1 MNKQYIERYLKEKV
15 EDFTKELG
23 ITTDMQRKVKNNVV
37 VAGGSIRSLL
47 SGEEPNDIDIYF
59 KDQKLLFEVV
69 RQVIDDNYVE
79 ASVLLGNPNE
89 DDGSYDVDDGWIN
102 NGSNGVYVW
111 LQSMGV
117 WEPDDEPD
125 PEKQEVAFIT
135 GNAITFSNGFQLVTR
150 FTGSEEEIL
159 STFDFAH
166 TTNYYSIQ
174 KGLVLND
181 EALVAI
187 LNKQLVYVGSKYPLA
202 SLMRIK
208 KFEKIGYSIPTS
220 ELLKIAFNLND
231 FDLTDEAVLA
241 DQLTGVDVSYTGELV
256 REVKSYGKDI
266 DTGYLMKLAS
276 EIYVE

>member
-15 EDFTKELG
+15 EDFTKGLG
-23 ITTDMQRKVKNNVV
+23 ITADMQRKVKNNVV

-89 DDGSYDVDDGWIN
+89 DDGSYDVDDGWTN

-117 WEPDDEPD
+117 WGPDDEPD

-166 TTNYYSIQ
+166 TANYYSIQ